1 MKPYHVLPCSNL
13 KKIQEEVIRW
23 IEKKNPSIFTSKS
36 LWNKIDT
43 IELIKSSPSLKNYFQ
58 TLNLKI
64 RECALTLITEYKDPV
79 LHIDELPVTAKI
91 NIPILNTK
99 HSLNRWYNIPD
110 WLLSSTSPISN
121 KFGKKYYQ
129 FDNVDYKKLNL
140 LGEIELLEP
149 IVFNSQLAHNI
160 VLSKQSIFPRIVLA
174 TTFFKEPINYLKE

>member
-1 MKPYHVLPCSNL
+1 MKPYHILPCKHL

-23 IEKKNPSIFTSKS
+23 IEKKNPLFFASES

-43 IELIKSSPSLKNYFQ
+43 VDLIKSAPFLQNYFQ

-64 RECALTLITEYKDPV
+64 RECALTVITEYKDTE

-99 HSLNRWYNIPD
+99 HSVNRWYEIPN

-129 FDNVDYKKLNL
+129 FADVDYKKLNL